1 MGEKQIAESKPPSWP
16 ESSEYGDALSDVLKD
31 QVRRKELRS
40 ATGPMSGRAR
50 LHPSIPPVLAL
61 VSIWL
66 WVFPPAALRPVTPS
80 IPPANQEAGLRM
92 EMFMQFINIQ
102 RYVEENGR
110 LPSDLAE
117 VGDGPDEVL
126 YTPGGGNTFRLTGR
140 VGEITVDFDS
150 AEPVE
155 ALLRDA
161 IAIVSGRAS
170 PPSGGV
176 PAI

>member
-16 ESSEYGDALSDVLKD
+16 ESSEYGDALSDILKD
-31 QVRRKELRS
+31 QARRKELRG
-40 ATGPMSGRAR
+40 ATGPRSGRAR
-50 LHPSIPPVLAL
+50 LHPSIPPILAL

-66 WVFPPAALRPVTPS
+66 WVFPPAALLPVTPS
-80 IPPANQEAGLRM
+80 IPPADQEAGLRM

-102 RYVEENGR
+102 RYMEENGR
-110 LPSDLAE
+110 LPTNLEE

-126 YTPGGGNTFRLTGR
+126 YTREAGNTFRLSGR
-140 VGEITVDFDS
+140 VGEITVDFNS

-155 ALLRDA
+155 ELLRDA

-170 PPSGGV
+170 SPSGGV

>member
-1 MGEKQIAESKPPSWP
+1 MGEKQIDESKPPSWP
-16 ESSEYGDALSDVLKD
+16 ESSEYGGALSDVLKD
-31 QVRRKELRS
+31 QARRKDLRS
-40 ATGPMSGRAR
+40 ATAPRPGRAR

-66 WVFPPAALRPVTPS
+66 WVFPPAVLLPVTPS

-110 LPSDLAE
+110 LPSDLEE
-117 VGDGPDEVL
+117 VGDGPDEVR
-126 YTPGGGNTFRLTGR
+126 YTLEGGDTFRLTGR
-140 VGEITVDFDS
+140 VGEITVDFTS
-150 AEPVE
+150 TEPVE

-170 PPSGGV
+170 SPSGGV